1 MSLLVL
7 FSIRIRAV
15 GGDFPGEN
23 PTSLQSLDGPEGK
36 HLGWV
41 VN

>member
-1 MSLLVL
+1 MLLL

-23 PTSLQSLDGPEGK
+23 PTEWQPGEGPGGSD
-36 HLGWV
+36 LGWV

>member
-1 MSLLVL
+1 MSLLVLL

-23 PTSLQSLDGPEGK
+23 PTPLQS
-36 HLGWV
+36 
-41 VN
+41 